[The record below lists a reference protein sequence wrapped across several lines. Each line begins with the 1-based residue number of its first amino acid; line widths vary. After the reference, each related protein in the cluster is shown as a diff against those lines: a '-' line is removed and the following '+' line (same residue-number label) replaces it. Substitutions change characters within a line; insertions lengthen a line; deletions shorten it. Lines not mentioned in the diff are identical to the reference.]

1 MSGHSYLIDRFSQSR
16 RISVRDSNKSF
27 KELSL
32 KLLNAPLFE
41 SEE

>member
-1 MSGHSYLIDRFSQSR
+1 MSGNSYLINRFSQSR
-16 RISVRDSNKSF
+16 RISVRDSDKSF

-32 KLLNAPLFE
+32 KLLDALLFE